1 MKPLVIYHANCN
13 DGLAAAA
20 AVLFKYPDAECVEGS
35 YNKSF
40 DVACVEGRE
49 VYIVDF
55 SFNRETMVAICK
67 SAKKVILIDH
77 HKSALDALQ
86 GLEDECINLDKV
98 WCTTERSGAALAW
111 LCMTSNVPQLVALI
125 EDRDM
130 WSFKLAGTAKVTA
143 ALRVVERTPEGF
155 LELINQCDIPSLLRN
170 GSILLKAYEIEL
182 DSILKT
188 CTREIE
194 IAGFKVLCAN
204 TSGYY
209 ASDVGN
215 RLHAQRPHMFA
226 ATYFDTDDSRV
237 FSLRSGDTAQDV
249 SLIAAMYGGG
259 GHRNAA
265 GFRVPRNHE
274 LAKI

>member
-1 MKPLVIYHANCN
+1 MSPLVIYHANCN

-20 AVLFKYPDAECVEGS
+20 AVLFKYPYAECVEGY

-40 DVACVEGRE
+40 DVARVKGRE

-55 SFNRETMVAICK
+55 SFNRETMAAICE
-67 SAKKVILIDH
+67 SAEKVILIDH

-86 GLEDECINLDKV
+86 GLEDECKNLDKT
-98 WCTTERSGAALAW
+98 WCTTARSGAALAW
-111 LCMTSNVPQLVALI
+111 LCMTSNVPYLVALI

-130 WSFKLAGTAKVTA
+130 WSFKLAETTRVAA

-155 LELINQCDIPSLLRN
+155 LELINQCDIPGLLKTGN
-170 GSILLKAYEIEL
+170 ILLKAYEIEL

-188 CTREIE
+188 CTREVE

-204 TSGYY
+204 TNGYY
-209 ASDVGN
+209 ASDTGN

-237 FSLRSGDTAQDV
+237 FSLRSGETAQDV

-265 GFRVPRNHE
+265 GFKVPRNHE